1 MMLLCGPDW
10 MVAVSSEGGSSVFPR
25 QLCAMSSVQCP
36 AAGRWRPAPH
46 SVAYPPIVRAW
57 GPVTRQRQC
66 TTTTPAPCLGWDGL
80 AAHYIIHGTSLSDPG
95 VVLILV
101 QSCVGRLGV
110 FTNTVLLP
118 SITVCTLP
126 NCGVCPLQWCHTVQ
140 RRNGADVRPLGGI
153 TTPPIIRLALTGSI

>member
-46 SVAYPPIVRAW
+46 SVAYPAIVRPW

-66 TTTTPAPCLGWDGL
+66 TLSGLGWLGCP
-80 AAHYIIHGTSLSDPG
+80 SLSDPG

-118 SITVCTLP
+118 SITVRTLP
-126 NCGVCPLQWCHTVQ
+126 NCEVWTLQWCHTVQ
-140 RRNGADVRPLGGI
+140 QRNGADVRPLGGI
-153 TTPPIIRLALTGSI
+153 TTPPIIRLARTGSI

>member
-25 QLCAMSSVQCP
+25 QLCAMSSAQCP

-46 SVAYPPIVRAW
+46 SVAYPAIVRAW
-57 GPVTRQRQC
+57 GPVTTARDN
-66 TTTTPAPCLGWDGL
+66 APQPPLHPVW
-80 AAHYIIHGTSLSDPG
+80 HGMAWLPIMHWTSLSDPG

-118 SITVCTLP
+118 SITVRTLP
-126 NCGVCPLQWCHTVQ
+126 NCEVCPQWCHTVQ
-140 RRNGADVRPLGGI
+140 KRNGADVRPLGGI
-153 TTPPIIRLALTGSI
+153 TTPPIIRLAHTGSI